1 MKAILLAATLS
12 LALVSTAHAQSFPA
26 ELTQLGIIAGMP
38 YAKAKRLLDAAGWQ
52 ASPAQG
58 APESL
63 RAFRKSD
70 ARRAESSA
78 RQPSRRAG
86 SRSRCGWALPWQGS
100 RSCRALIER
109 LRSRQR

>member
-12 LALVSTAHAQSFPA
+12 LALVSTAHDQSFPA
-26 ELTQLGIIAGMP
+26 ELTQLGIVAGMP

-63 RAFRKSD
+63 EGFPEVGCQKGGKQCATTFEKGGQQI
-70 ARRAESSA
+70 AVQLGTTLAG
-78 RQPSRRAG
+78 QPFV
-86 SRSRCGWALPWQGS
+86 QG
-100 RSCRALIER
+100 AD
-109 LRSRQR
+109 

>member
-26 ELTQLGIIAGMP
+26 ELTQLGIVAGMP
-38 YAKAKRLLDAAGWQ
+38 YVKAKRLLDAAGWQ

-63 RAFRKSD
+63 EGFPEVGCQKGGKQCATTFEKGGQQI
-70 ARRAESSA
+70 AVQLGTTLAG
-78 RQPSRRAG
+78 QPFV
-86 SRSRCGWALPWQGS
+86 QG
-100 RSCRALIER
+100 AD
-109 LRSRQR
+109 